1 MNYAAGLKDGDRRWF
16 RATTK
21 PVDSSWKHNEAFQ
34 AIKKSKKAVQLQF
47 CKAND
52 PESFDL
58 WYLEQVPRPGYGSVC
73 FNVHQVNAI
82 LVPDIS
88 HNLELI

>member
-1 MNYAAGLKDGDRRWF
+1 MKASKLKDGELRWF

-21 PVDSSWKHNEAFQ
+21 PVDSSWKHNEAWI

-47 CKAND
+47 CKTD
-52 PESFDL
+52 HPGGYDL
-58 WYLEQVPRPGYGSVC
+58 WILNQVPRPGYGSVC
-73 FNVHQVNAI
+73 FNVHQVEHL